1 MMLGLAAEIYW
12 RGNVLWMTG
21 GALAGG
27 GVGGICDTA
36 LFIYRLIRNR
46 RLTNMSR
53 SR

>member
-46 RLTNMSR
+46 RRANMSR